1 MRQRW
6 RLSACVLAL
15 GTVAGCTRSEPS
27 IDPAVLAAHRER
39 LVLAEEPDG
48 VVGVLDV
55 REMLA
60 GPAEAEDEPLD
71 DGSTDSAEPAGP
83 PPQAASVNQDAAETI
98 VVVGRI
104 GGIPNPWKQARPDYP
119 WLAGQ
124 AEFVIADASAAAEV
138 EEHGHAHDDPEHD
151 CPFCAAAA
159 DSDVVAVIRF
169 KDKSG
174 AVIPIGAKALFD
186 LKGDETVVVRGKPE
200 ILGDAQDGVLLV
212 EADGLYVRR

>member
-1 MRQRW
+1 MPRSW
-6 RLSACVLAL
+6 RIPAWWLVLIAIS
-15 GTVAGCTRSEPS
+15 GCTQSEPPV
-27 IDPAVLAAHRER
+27 DPAVLAAHRER
-39 LVLAEEPDG
+39 LVLGEEPDG
-48 VVGVLDV
+48 AVGVLEV

-60 GPAEAEDEPLD
+60 PPAEAEETSVGDP
-71 DGSTDSAEPAGP
+71 SNAADSAAPPTDLAAGSQVP
-83 PPQAASVNQDAAETI
+83 PEMV

-119 WLAGQ
+119 WLTGQ
-124 AEFVIADASAAAEV
+124 AEFVIADAAAAAEI
-138 EEHGHAHDDPEHD
+138 EDHGHAHDDPDHE

-159 DSDVVAVIRF
+159 DSNVVAVVRF

-174 AVIPIGAKALFD
+174 KVIAIDAKELFD

-200 ILGDAQDGVLLV
+200 ILGDAKDGVLLV